1 MNVWLTIPFDV
12 RLAVLFVVGTCL
24 GGLANLGIYR
34 LAWHPRRIG
43 PWTAPPAD
51 ASPRRWSDRLPIFG
65 WLGLRREAS
74 LHGRGFWIRPLLIEL
89 LCGLG
94 LAALYWW
101 EIDRQALLPL
111 GSPRPLIADYQ
122 PILHAQFFAHG
133 LLILLML
140 VASAIDVDEK
150 IIPDAITVPGVVAGL
165 LLATCYPASLL
176 PENWTLLKCIPH
188 NLWPVPEAWPYLQ
201 LASPNR
207 WPAWLSGFPHG
218 WPLVFGLGCWGLWC
232 VALLPRTWY
241 ASHGRRRALAL
252 CMARVMREKIS
263 YRILVMAVIG
273 SLAIAAVWWHGKGP
287 WAGLLTAL
295 VGMAAA
301 GGLVWAV
308 RIIGTVVLK
317 REAMGFGDVTLMA
330 MIGAFLGWQTALV
343 IFFLAPFPALVI
355 GLVQVILIRDSEIPY
370 GPFLCLATVGAIV
383 YWVPIWDWSGQ
394 IFFLGWLVPVIVL
407 VCLALMALL
416 LGAWQAI
423 RGLFR

>member
-1 MNVWLTIPFDV
+1 MNLWLTIPFDV
-12 RLAVLFVVGTCL
+12 RLAVLFVLGACL

-34 LAWHPRRIG
+34 LAWHPRSIG
-43 PWTAPPAD
+43 PWTAPSAG
-51 ASPRRWSDRLPIFG
+51 ASPRRWSDRLPLFG

-101 EIDRQALLPL
+101 EIDRQALLPPEA
-111 GSPRPLIADYQ
+111 PRLLDPAYQ
-122 PILHAQFFAHG
+122 SILHAQFFAHA

-140 VASAIDVDEK
+140 VASVIDVDEK
-150 IIPDAITVPGVVAGL
+150 IIPDAITVPGVLAGL

-176 PENWTLLKCIPH
+176 PENWTLLAHKV
-188 NLWPVPEAWPYLQ
+188 WPGPEVWPYLQ
-201 LASPNR
+201 LTSPNL
-207 WPAWLSGFPHG
+207 WPEGLDGFPRG
-218 WPLVFGLGCWGLWC
+218 WPLLIGLACWAPWC
-232 VALLPRTWY
+232 AALLPRTWY
-241 ASHGRRRALAL
+241 VRHGRRRALAL
-252 CMARVMREKIS
+252 CMARVMREKAS
-263 YRILVMAVIG
+263 YRILVMAVVG
-273 SLAIAAVWWHGKGP
+273 SLAIAAVWWYGKEP

-308 RIIGTVVLK
+308 RIIGTAVLK

-330 MIGAFLGWQTALV
+330 MIGAFLGWQTSLV
-343 IFFLAPFPALVI
+343 IFFLAPFAALVV
-355 GLVQVILIRDSEIPY
+355 GLVQVVLIRDSEIPY
-370 GPFLCLATVGAIV
+370 GPFLCLATVATVV
-383 YWVPIWDWSGQ
+383 YWAPIWDWSGR
-394 IFFLGWLVPVIVL
+394 IFELGWFVPAVMV

-423 RGLFR
+423 RGMFR